1 MRDRSRPDARHG
13 TQLLKKVSA
22 PLTWQTA
29 PDILTV
35 EEAAALVR
43 IPRNA
48 AYEAVR
54 LGFLPAHNFGERR
67 IRIAKTALQ
76 KVFGVKPEDK
86 PPTAAFS
93 HTGGV

>member
-1 MRDRSRPDARHG
+1 MKRTPNA
-13 TQLLKKVSA
+13 
-22 PLTWQTA
+22 LTWETA

-54 LGFLPAHNFGERR
+54 LGFLPAANFGQRR
-67 IRIAKTALQ
+67 IRVAKSVLQ
-76 KVFGVKPEDK
+76 QVFGLANAQTPA
-86 PPTAAFS
+86 TAALG
-93 HTGGV
+93 HGKA

>member
-1 MRDRSRPDARHG
+1 M
-13 TQLLKKVSA
+13 KKVSV
-22 PLTWQTA
+22 PLTWETA
-29 PDILTV
+29 PSVLTV

-67 IRIAKTALQ
+67 IRIAKSALQ
-76 KVFGVKPEDK
+76 QVFGVKPQHK
-86 PPTAAFS
+86 PAAAAFS
-93 HTGGV
+93 LPGGES